1 MKVQVGVPDLRVD
14 DRQRMGRPDRAGR
27 TAAVLAAA
35 VWVLAAAPAQA
46 ATLPNGRA
54 LQPDGT
60 LVGLGNFPTGGA
72 LTPDGR
78 FYWTVSSGFA
88 RNEVQIVSVAD
99 ARVVSTVQLPGASGG
114 IVMDPR
120 RPVAYVSGVAD
131 SDQPEL
137 QAPEAQGRGGDV
149 IHVVTYDRVSGA
161 AIPSGVIA
169 VPPPA
174 GTPPP
179 QAFPPASA
187 PLSWPDRLA
196 ISPNGHTLLVP
207 LNLANAAAIVDLPS
221 GSVRYVTTGRYPYG
235 AAVLGDGKTGLVS
248 NETAGT
254 VSVIDLVGGSKLK
267 DIQVGGP
274 LSHPEA
280 IALDPRAP
288 RAYVA
293 LANSDEVAVID
304 TTTMTLAQTLS
315 LARSEGFGASPNALS
330 VSPDGSRLLVTEA
343 GADDVAVFALPE
355 SPSARAPMPLV
366 GRVPVAAYPTD
377 VRATQSGK
385 LVWIAAKGLGTGPL
399 PDGPDPNNPNDPAL
413 FGIAANNQG
422 LAVPFSYLPG
432 IVDGVAG
439 IADDPN
445 AASLQTLTAQAL
457 ASIQPTNATAAPAD
471 TPLRPGGPIKHVFF
485 IVRENRTYD
494 QVLGD
499 VARGA
504 GDPALTLFDQQVTPN
519 MHALVARFPLLDHVF
534 ADSEASIDGHFWTSA
549 AQVSDYVNK
558 AWFQNYAGRGRPY
571 DFGVYAVTWP
581 GHRFLFDQ
589 ARNQGISYFNFGEA
603 LAGTVP
609 LPDLDRSATD
619 NAEVASKLANSDLG
633 AGGLGV
639 GGAQAT
645 SCYPNDAFIGKDP
658 TTGREVF
665 DSSPP
670 AGAPAQSES
679 RFDCFAQDF
688 SRWMTLGNAPTFV
701 YMILNSDHTR
711 GTDPGSPTPRA
722 MVADNDRA
730 LGQVVDLI
738 SHSPIWSSSAIFT
751 IEDDSQDG
759 SDHVDAHRVPAG
771 VFSPYARTGAVVS
784 TRYDTLSMIRSMEL
798 IIGMRPLGLFDALA
812 TPMYDAFTSTPD
824 PTPFTAQEPTYPLLE
839 RNPPAPSAAAAANF
853 SRPDLVPQVLLD
865 KMIWRSVKGAGSV
878 PPPPGPN
885 AAAGQ

>member
-1 MKVQVGVPDLRVD
+1 
-14 DRQRMGRPDRAGR
+14 MGRMERVAGA
-27 TAAVLAAA
+27 AAVLAAA
-35 VWVLAAAPAQA
+35 VYLLAPTPAGAQA
-46 ATLPNGRA
+46 LPDGRV

-60 LVGLGNFPTGGA
+60 LVGVGNFPTGGA

-78 FYWTVSSGFA
+78 FYWTVSSGFG
-88 RNEVQIVSVAD
+88 RNDVQIVSVAE
-99 ARVVSTVQLPGASGG
+99 ARVVSTVRLPGASGG
-114 IVMDPR
+114 IVMDPV
-120 RPVAYVSGVAD
+120 RPVAYVSGIAD
-131 SDQPEL
+131 SNQPEL

-149 IHVVTYDRVSGA
+149 IHIISYDRTSGA
-161 AIPSGVIA
+161 ATPSGVIA

-174 GTPPP
+174 GTLPP
-179 QAFPPASA
+179 QAFPPTAA
-187 PLSWPDRLA
+187 TLSWPDRLA
-196 ISPNGHTLLVP
+196 VSPDGAMLLVP
-207 LNLANAAAIVDLPS
+207 LNLANAAAIVDLAS
-221 GSVRYVTTGRYPYG
+221 KSARYVTTGRYPYG
-235 AAVLGDGKTGLVS
+235 AAVLADGKTGLVS
-248 NETAGT
+248 NETPGT
-254 VSVIDLVGGSKLK
+254 VSVIDLVGARKLK
-267 DIQVGGP
+267 DIPVAGA

-293 LANSDEVAVID
+293 LANSDQVAVID
-304 TTTMTLAQTLS
+304 TTTMALAQTLS
-315 LARSEGFGASPNALS
+315 LARSEGFGASPSALS
-330 VSPDGSRLLVTEA
+330 VTPHGSQLLVTEA
-343 GADDVAVFALPE
+343 GADDVAVFALPH
-355 SPSARAPMPLV
+355 SPSASAPMPLV

-377 VRATQSGK
+377 VRATQNGK
-385 LVWIAAKGLGTGPL
+385 LVWIAGKGLGTGPL
-399 PDGPDPNNPNDPAL
+399 VDGPDPNNPNDPAL

-422 LAVPFSYLPG
+422 LAVPFRYLPG
-432 IVDGVAG
+432 IVNGVAG
-439 IADDPN
+439 IANYPN
-445 AASLQTLTAQAL
+445 AGELQALTARAL
-457 ASIQPTNATAAPAD
+457 ATIQPANATAAPAD

-499 VARGA
+499 EARGA
-504 GDPALTLFDQQVTPN
+504 GDPSLTLFGQQVTPN
-519 MHALVARFPLLDHVF
+519 IHALTARFPLLDHVF
-534 ADSEASIDGHFWTSA
+534 ADSEASVDGHFWTSA
-549 AQVSDYVNK
+549 AQVSDYVHK

-619 NAEVASKLANSDLG
+619 NAEVASKFANSDLG
-633 AGGLGV
+633 I
-639 GGAQAT
+639 GGAQAA
-645 SCYPNDAFIGKDP
+645 SCYPNDAFIGTDP

-670 AGAPAQSES
+670 PGAPAQSES
-679 RFDCFAQDF
+679 RFDCFAQAF
-688 SRWMTLGNAPTFV
+688 SRWMTLQNTPSFV
-701 YMILNSDHTR
+701 YMVLNSDHTR

-730 LGQVVDLI
+730 LGQAVDLI

-771 VFSPYARTGAVVS
+771 VFSPYARTAAVVS
-784 TRYDTLSMIRSMEL
+784 TRYDTVSMIRSMEL
-798 IIGMRPLGLFDALA
+798 ILGMQPLGLFDALA

-824 PTPFTAQEPTYPLLE
+824 PTPFTAQAPTYPLLE
-839 RNPPAPSAAAAANF
+839 RNPAAAAAAARANF
-853 SRPDLVPQVLLD
+853 SRPDLVPQAVLD
-865 KMIWRSVKGAGSV
+865 RMIWRSVKGARPA

-885 AAAGQ
+885 AAPGQ